1 MSEFDT
7 EKALTELKH
16 QTKIIRKK
24 RFSKSRLDKYSAELL
39 SLYAS
44 GASIAELQRW
54 LRSNRIRVE
63 HSTVSRWLNRMDARN
78 G

>member
-1 MSEFDT
+1 MSGFDT
-7 EKALTELKH
+7 EKTLNELKK

-24 RFSKSRLDKYSAELL
+24 RFARSRLDKHCGELL
-39 SLYAS
+39 SLYKA

-54 LRSNRIRVE
+54 LRTNRIRVE
-63 HSTVSRWLNRMDARN
+63 HSTVSRWLDKMDAKN

>member
-1 MSEFDT
+1 MPAFDA
-7 EKALTELKH
+7 EKELTQLKN

-24 RFSKSRLDKYSAELL
+24 CFSRSRLDKYSGELL

-54 LRSNRIRVE
+54 LRANRIKVE
-63 HSTVSRWLNRMDARN
+63 HSTVSRWLDKMDAKN

>member
-1 MSEFDT
+1 MSAFDT
-7 EKALTELKH
+7 ENELLALKQ

-24 RFSKSRLDKYSAELL
+24 RFSRSRLDKYSGELL
-39 SLYAS
+39 SLYAA

-63 HSTVSRWLNRMDARN
+63 HSTVSRWLNRMDAKN